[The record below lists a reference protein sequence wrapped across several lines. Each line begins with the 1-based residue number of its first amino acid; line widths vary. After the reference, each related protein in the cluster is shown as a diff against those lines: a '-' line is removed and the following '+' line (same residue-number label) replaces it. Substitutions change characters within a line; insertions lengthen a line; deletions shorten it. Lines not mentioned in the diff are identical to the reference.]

1 MQFLGKLWKMLNLL
15 NLKILNKNIKLITTE
30 RRRCLVS
37 EPNHHTTKFFTKKL
51 LVMQMKKSRHT
62 YE

>member
-37 EPNHHTTKFFTKKL
+37 EPNHHTTKFFTKKIISDTNE
-51 LVMQMKKSRHT
+51 KKQT
-62 YE
+62 YL